1 MFNIKKYPDMPQTT
15 IKITCKN
22 CNKTYSHNIPT
33 EIDVS
38 LYPELHDQICDPDIF
53 GFKCPK
59 CKNSSHIFSPFMYKD
74 SRRKIGIFVNTPN
87 DNIIKRKYEILDSPS
102 HPVISLREQ
111 YFTTRIV
118 SCLQDLLE
126 KRELLELHLDDRAA
140 EILKY
145 WVYKHELKA
154 EEYKSARKIALN
166 YYIDNMGNHFVNT
179 YIDNVP
185 LEQITINI
193 DAFYTISKEISKKC
207 GNFKNDKEILID
219 QTWAKNN
226 KDIATCL
233 PN

>member
-15 IKITCKN
+15 IKIMCKN

-59 CKNSSHIFSPFMYKD
+59 CKNSSHILAPFLYKD

-87 DNIIKRKYEILDSPS
+87 DNIVKRKYEILDNQN
-102 HPVISLREQ
+102 HPIITLRKKHFE
-111 YFTTRIV
+111 TRITP
-118 SCLQDLLE
+118 CLQDFLE
-126 KRELLELHLDDRAA
+126 KRELLELHLNDRAA

-145 WVYKHELKA
+145 WVYEHELKD
-154 EEYKSARKIALN
+154 EKYKSVNKITMN
-166 YYIDNMGNHFVNT
+166 YCIDKMGNHFVKT
-179 YIDNVP
+179 YIDNEP
-185 LEQITINI
+185 FEQITMNP
-193 DAFYTISKEISKKC
+193 DAFYAISEEINKKC
-207 GNFKNDKEILID
+207 EDLQKEILID

-226 KDIATCL
+226 INMITCL
-233 PN
+233 SK